1 MEPIKL
7 SQKAEEEIVN
17 AAKMAALS
25 NLTEKSQNL
34 ITLKD
39 IAIYFRRHYQTVAKI
54 ISKLPNFPKPVT
66 VDQQNSRP
74 RYIAGEVLRWG
85 GSMLNILANRVIPPP
100 PPYQGHNK
108 HFVKSKYL
116 YAQIFWLMS
125 SHLLF

>member
-17 AAKMAALS
+17 TAKMAALS

-34 ITLKD
+34 ITLED
-39 IAIYFRRHYQTVAKI
+39 IAIYFGRHYQTFAKI
-54 ISKLPNFPKPVT
+54 ISKLPNFPNPLQSINKILAHAISQAKLFV
-66 VDQQNSRP
+66 
-74 RYIAGEVLRWG
+74 G
-85 GSMLNILANRVIPPP
+85 GGLMLNVLANQVIPPP
-100 PPYQGHNK
+100 PPYQGHNR